1 MLCPRV
7 NRTSILI
14 RNFSTSIKANAS
26 RQVVEPRGK
35 FTDTTT
41 LLSSFGRSLQEK
53 CKIEDWNQL
62 FSSSSRDFERIGM
75 LVSYSI
81 QEDKPNTPVGH
92 HKIGNTSSGAWKSSD
107 RVNIQNLL
115 HTSHRQRRNSEVGVQ
130 GFSMVSEFAVCSD
143 QARSQLQRGNI
154 YRKCMQF
161 YYSEPSSLKSFGRSF
176 FVLKSGSEL

>member
-75 LVSYSI
+75 
-81 QEDKPNTPVGH
+81 TPQ
-92 HKIGNTSSGAWKSSD
+92 D
-107 RVNIQNLL
+107 RKYLL
-115 HTSHRQRRNSEVGVQ
+115 WCLEKFRQGQYPES
-130 GFSMVSEFAVCSD
+130 FAH
-143 QARSQLQRGNI
+143 
-154 YRKCMQF
+154 
-161 YYSEPSSLKSFGRSF
+161 EPSPKKEFRGWGPRVQHGKRVRGLLRSGEEPAP
-176 FVLKSGSEL
+176 KR